1 MLTKFRL
8 LYLPSVGFAMLLSL
22 LCWELSKMNFKY
34 PIIFIIGLGA
44 TLLPVN
50 LIHQDAFNPTSAYV
64 LHHDKAVYTHWYN
77 KIDKEQRMLLE
88 KKLKKYGL
96 LNETRD
102 LRQREEEKIDRLNTK
117 NIKVVPNK
125 NKLYEPGWLIKIFQR
140 MLPQYI

>member
-1 MLTKFRL
+1 
-8 LYLPSVGFAMLLSL
+8 
-22 LCWELSKMNFKY
+22 MNFKY

-44 TLLPVN
+44 TLLPAN
-50 LIHQDAFNPTSAYV
+50 LIHQDTFNPASAYV

-96 LNETRD
+96 LNEAGD

-125 NKLYEPGWLIKIFQR
+125 NKLYEHGWLIKIFLR
-140 MLPQYI
+140 MLP